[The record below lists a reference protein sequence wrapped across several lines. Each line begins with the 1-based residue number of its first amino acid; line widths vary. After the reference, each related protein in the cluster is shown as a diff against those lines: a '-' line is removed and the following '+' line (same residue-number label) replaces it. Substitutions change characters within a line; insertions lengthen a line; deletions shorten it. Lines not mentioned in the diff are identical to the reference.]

1 MSIICKAFDSGNRQ
15 KAVQQGSKLA
25 DDYLSSI
32 FGPMIMSASQL
43 CCLNY
48 ALAQSSTKTFSAEA
62 LSILKL
68 RLVDI
73 DTLNDIPDDIV
84 SGFLNF
90 VRMTPELNS
99 SGITGKFFDLFK
111 NKIINASSASGSQIA
126 SNQMMQ
132 GGAQSNNIIAQSIAA
147 ILLDFGASC
156 SSSVDVFQSTLR
168 DTGHSFNE
176 KQLGEFIIAIITNSK
191 IFPSSINSAGDS
203 IYSLVQGNDDE
214 SKLESNWNYE
224 VIAEVLSK
232 ECASLN
238 WINVVRNFD
247 QPNIGSVKNISHNF
261 YLFIYLFIY

>member
-1 MSIICKAFDSGNRQ
+1 VSIICKAFDSGNRQ

-48 ALAQSSTKTFSAEA
+48 ALAQSNTKTFSAEA

-73 DTLNDIPDDIV
+73 DTLNDIPDDIL

-90 VRMTPELNS
+90 VRMTPELNN
-99 SGITGKFFDLFK
+99 SGISGKFFDLFK
-111 NKIINASSASGSQIA
+111 NKKINASTASGSQIA

-132 GGAQSNNIIAQSIAA
+132 GGGGGAQSSNNIIAQSIAA
-147 ILLDFGASC
+147 ILLDFGPSC
-156 SSSVDVFQSTLR
+156 SSSVDAFQATLR

-176 KQLGEFIIAIITNSK
+176 KQLGEFIIAIITNSR

-214 SKLESNWNYE
+214 SKLETNWNYD
-224 VIAEVLSK
+224 VIAEVMSK

-247 QPNIGSVKNISHNF
+247 QPNIGLIKIF
-261 YLFIYLFIY
+261 